1 MCSLSLKM
9 AVLSLL
15 QKEPLIKIIHLK
27 SQSVDLPIYT
37 SNLSNLTLIEE
48 TQKQTSAAMD
58 AKVGLLHTNACKMH
72 WKIILLFDQLSIF
85 VKLKDSSLHWFGT
98 CFTLLI

>member
-1 MCSLSLKM
+1 MCYLSLKM

-27 SQSVDLPIYT
+27 SQSVALPIYT
-37 SNLSNLTLIEE
+37 SNLTLIEE
-48 TQKQTSAAMD
+48 TQKQTRAAMD